1 LVDIVSPEQ
10 QRQLNAAI
18 DASLSHAQASL
29 AAIANREANKE
40 QQAEMDQVR
49 KMIQQAQASR
59 QSDLPGAKSLAERAE
74 ILAKD
79 LEASFR

>member
-18 DASLSHAQASL
+18 DLSLSHAQASL
-29 AAIANREANKE
+29 AAVANREANKA
-40 QQAEMDQVR
+40 QQTEMDQVR
-49 KMIQQAQASR
+49 KMIQQAQSSR

-79 LEASFR
+79 LEASFH